1 MQRIYQRLDFIRMNY
16 RYMRVIVFFDLPVAT
31 TAQRREYTR
40 FRKHLLKS
48 GFIMVQESVYSKLA
62 LNSTVSNAIKS
73 NIYKNKPPEGLVQIL
88 TVTEKQYAK
97 MEFVVGENNSEILDS
112 DERLVVL

>member
-1 MQRIYQRLDFIRMNY
+1 
-16 RYMRVIVFFDLPVAT
+16 MRVIVLFDLPVVT
-31 TAQRREYTR
+31 GAQRKEYTK

-48 GFIMVQESVYSKLA
+48 GFIMMQESVYCKLA
-62 LNSTVSNAIKS
+62 LNSTVGNAIKN

-97 MEFVVGENNSEILDS
+97 MELVVGEVQSEILDS
-112 DERLVVL
+112 DERLVIL